1 MSYVK
6 RNWKEYNKKLVNRG
20 NIFLWI
26 DEDTFNQWTGEEE
39 KTGSARFFFFC
50 YPSWLV
56 FKDFLPLY
64 SKSFTRF
71 FRFAY

>member
-26 DEDTFNQWTGEEE
+26 DEDTFNQWTVKKK

-56 FKDFLPLY
+56 FKTFYRCTLELY
-64 SKSFTRF
+64 
-71 FRFAY
+71 